1 MKTKRMTWDKVT
13 DNRILK
19 LHPAIRELATNFINS
34 VKDGL
39 DIKLR
44 VTQSLRTYAEQDD
57 LYAQGRTKPGRI
69 VTNAKGGFSWHNFG
83 LALDVV
89 EILDG
94 QANWQTDW
102 EEIARVGIGLG
113 FSWGGNFKSFKDK
126 PHFEIRYGLS
136 LDQARARYKEGEYI
150 KLIS

>member
-19 LHPAIRELATNFINS
+19 LHPAIRELATNFINT
-34 VKDGL
+34 VQYGL

-69 VTNAKGGFSWHNFG
+69 VTNAKGGYSWHNFG

-94 QANWQTDW
+94 QLAN
-102 EEIARVGIGLG
+102 RL
-113 FSWGGNFKSFKDK
+113 GGNRAGWNWF
-126 PHFEIRYGLS
+126 GLF
-136 LDQARARYKEGEYI
+136 LGWQF
-150 KLIS
+150 